1 MLHQIWCKID
11 VQTTLYK
18 WEFSSIRFKHAHS
31 KLHVQA
37 TIEDNIRCSILL
49 IDIRLYKNTRSTA
62 IDWHYVSRS
71 YEQGQQQLIDS
82 YDVHTRHS
90 YKKSLISMY
99 WLTGS
104 RHCTRRVPNYNCRM
118 GCFHTKPDVN
128 TWRCHASQ
136 ATGHHRH
143 TCGFHTFCD
152 ATPRYFSEITLGRT
166 SARVWH
172 TMTHRFRDT
181 ALVDSPRSKLLI
193 FVLGLLLGTVLMRHW
208 DDDADPQQP

>member
-82 YDVHTRHS
+82 YIHGTVTRNHWSACIGSQDHVTVQEECPTTIVVWDASTQNLMSTRGDVMQARQPVITVTHAAFTRFV
-90 YKKSLISMY
+90 
-99 WLTGS
+99 T
-104 RHCTRRVPNYNCRM
+104 
-118 GCFHTKPDVN
+118 
-128 TWRCHASQ
+128 Q
-136 ATGHHRH
+136 HHV
-143 TCGFHTFCD
+143 
-152 ATPRYFSEITLGRT
+152 I
-166 SARVWH
+166 SARSH
-172 TMTHRFRDT
+172 
-181 ALVDSPRSKLLI
+181 
-193 FVLGLLLGTVLMRHW
+193 
-208 DDDADPQQP
+208 